1 MKRLVRK
8 PWIVAVLASAV
19 AWAVLLVALAWGR
32 FDGDARGFIFAGAA
46 FQRPA
51 VLADVPVL
59 SQYGYDGQF
68 YAVLATD
75 PLLLHAATPGYLDTA
90 AYRAAR
96 VGAPLVAWLL
106 ALGQPA
112 AAVWAYLLL
121 CWAGALALVGVLAA
135 WLGERGVS
143 PWWAVALGVS
153 GGVAA
158 SVLRATPDALAV
170 ALALGGLW
178 ALERQRHG
186 WALGL
191 LSAATLTRETMVLVA
206 LGVAVAELLGGRRRQ
221 AVLYALIPA
230 ALYGAWRGVL
240 ALTLEDAAL
249 ATGGN
254 LGWPLAWVVGKL
266 ASLGRGGAGAVGM
279 EVWGVLAVI
288 AGLGGAVVL
297 ARRSLR
303 EAPAASYL
311 LFSLLA
317 LVLSGQVMVE
327 AYAYARVLLPLA
339 ALGLVVASG
348 GSPLS
353 RLWFYFQAVFQAL
366 VGLAM
371 VRVELGATFP
381 ALANLKGYLFG

>member
-1 MKRLVRK
+1 M
-8 PWIVAVLASAV
+8 LACAV

-46 FQRPA
+46 FRRPA

-75 PLLLHAATPGYLDTA
+75 PLLLRPATPGYLDTA

-96 VGAPLVAWLL
+96 VGAPLAAWLL
-106 ALGQPA
+106 GLGQPA
-112 AAVWAYLLL
+112 TAVWAYLLL

-135 WLGERGVS
+135 WLGERGIS
-143 PWWAVALGVS
+143 PWWAVAIGVS

-191 LSAATLTRETMVLVA
+191 MSAATLTRETMVLVA
-206 LGVAVAELLGGRRRQ
+206 LGVAVAELVAGRRRHG
-221 AVLYALIPA
+221 ALYALIPA
-230 ALYGAWRGVL
+230 GVYGVWRGVL
-240 ALTLEDAAL
+240 ALMLEDAAL
-249 ATGGN
+249 LAGGN
-254 LGWPLAWVVGKL
+254 LGWPLAWLAGKF

-279 EVWGVLAVI
+279 ELWGVLAMI

-297 ARRSLR
+297 ARRALR
-303 EAPAASYL
+303 EAPAAAYL
-311 LFSLLA
+311 LFALLA
-317 LVLSGQVMVE
+317 VVLSSQVLVE
-327 AYAYARVLLPLA
+327 AYAYARVLLPMA
-339 ALGLVVASG
+339 ALGLVLASEG
-348 GSPLS
+348 KPLS
-353 RLWFYFQAVFQAL
+353 RLWFHFQAGFQAL